1 MNFIQH
7 ASKDFDKSTRISTVQ
22 QFLSELFDHYVN
34 KWHDEKGPTP
44 PLHEYLGINKHEL
57 RLIVEDPAEIYAVV
71 GRRMFSCKG
80 SYGIGSE
87 CGDCYKCWYLDEKGP
102 LLADDPER
110 PEKISVSKGLLQ
122 EFVNLHEQVEA
133 SILNSDGP
141 SLIDVLSDEQSSM
154 WLKLQSLRNK
164 LKKEMQCE
172 TS

>member
-1 MNFIQH
+1 MIFIEV
-7 ASKDFDKSTRISTVQ
+7 AIRDFDKSSSVNTVRQ
-22 QFLSELFDHYVN
+22 YLAELFDDQVS
-34 KWHDEKGPTP
+34 KWHDAEGPTP
-44 PLHEYLGINKHEL
+44 PLHDFLGLNKHEY

-71 GRRMFSCKG
+71 GRRVHLCKG
-80 SYGIGSE
+80 SYNLGSE
-87 CGDCYKCWYLDEKGP
+87 CGDCYKCWYLDPKGP

-110 PEKISVSKGLLQ
+110 PEKISVSKDLLQ
-122 EFVNLHEQVEA
+122 AFVDLHEQVEA

-141 SLIDVLSDEQSSM
+141 SLIDMLSDEQSSM